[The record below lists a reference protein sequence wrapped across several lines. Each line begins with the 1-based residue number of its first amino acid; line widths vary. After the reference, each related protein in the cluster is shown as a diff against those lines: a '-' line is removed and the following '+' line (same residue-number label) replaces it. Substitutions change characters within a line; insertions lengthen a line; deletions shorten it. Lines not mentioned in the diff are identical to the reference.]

1 VDAEDLFGLQ
11 ARLADR
17 TRFGRITEV
26 FFDEETGE
34 VSYVVV
40 GRGRR
45 ASRCLSLVVNLD
57 AHRPYN

>member
-11 ARLADR
+11 ARLAR

-26 FFDEETGE
+26 FFDEEAGE

-40 GRGRR
+40 GRGEESFEEPI
-45 ASRCLSLVVNLD
+45 SRCEPRRSQAV
-57 AHRPYN
+57 

>member
-17 TRFGRITEV
+17 TRFGSITEV
-26 FFDEETGE
+26 FFDEETCE

-40 GRGRR
+40 GREEESFEVPI
-45 ASRCLSLVVNLD
+45 SRCEPRRSQAV
-57 AHRPYN
+57 